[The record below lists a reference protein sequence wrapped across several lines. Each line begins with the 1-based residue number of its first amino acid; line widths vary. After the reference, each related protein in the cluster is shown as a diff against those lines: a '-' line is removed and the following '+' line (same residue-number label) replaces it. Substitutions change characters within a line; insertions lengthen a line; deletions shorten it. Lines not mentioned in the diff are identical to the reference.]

1 MSQNK
6 TDGRRISVFIA
17 TTQKSAKTP
26 SSYDNR
32 GVEGSFVY
40 GQIHSAQSRVRL
52 KAHRCKCIPKVFR
65 KQHKSI
71 WFCVSGY
78 PMSPM
83 SQKRGSIWP
92 APSRGNRFY
101 QLLRM
106 ILTLYFLHQS
116 MRWAG
121 TKIHRWGWG
130 TGCSLY
136 SSRLPFL
143 MCCCW
148 HKTCQNMC
156 IQIWFVISFQTSR
169 QNFCRYNDQNCGP
182 WKLISWLLLSWYN
195 IIAKL
200 ESSPKCVSA
209 NKLWSVAEGA
219 FRVPWPRNEIRVVS
233 SKF

>member
-1 MSQNK
+1 MVRLTLWNDTLMSQNK
-6 TDGRRISVFIA
+6 TDGRISFIA

-26 SSYDNR
+26 SSYGNG

-71 WFCVSGY
+71 LFCVSGY

-101 QLLRM
+101 QLPRM

-116 MRWAG
+116 MRLAG
-121 TKIHRWGWG
+121 TEIHRWGWG

-136 SSRLPFL
+136 SCTP
-143 MCCCW
+143 
-148 HKTCQNMC
+148 
-156 IQIWFVISFQTSR
+156 
-169 QNFCRYNDQNCGP
+169 D
-182 WKLISWLLLSWYN
+182 
-195 IIAKL
+195 
-200 ESSPKCVSA
+200 
-209 NKLWSVAEGA
+209 
-219 FRVPWPRNEIRVVS
+219 RVL
-233 SKF
+233 